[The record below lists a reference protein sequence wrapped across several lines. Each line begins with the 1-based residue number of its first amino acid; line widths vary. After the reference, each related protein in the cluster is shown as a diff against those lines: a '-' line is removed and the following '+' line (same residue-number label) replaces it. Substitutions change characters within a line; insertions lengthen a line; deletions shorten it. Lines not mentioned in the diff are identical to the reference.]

1 VPHTDLAQAVLD
13 ESGYTRMWQEDK
25 SPEAPGRLENLKE
38 LINAMGEFENLTGF
52 LEHVSLVME
61 NADSSGV
68 EQVSLMTLH
77 GAKGLEFDVVFLP
90 GWEEGVFPSQRTL
103 DENGVKFSENECK
116 KKGLT
121 YAIPL
126 KARINLYFNSTGEIR
141 QKDIYMGDIPIMT
154 DRGTF
159 IVNGAERVVVS
170 QIHRSPGVVFSHE
183 KGIFSSRIIP
193 NKGSW
198 LEFEIDQK
206 KELIYAKIDRKKR
219 ILATLLLRSL
229 GLHTRDEILSYFY
242 ETKVVKLEA
251 SEASKEKLS
260 GTILA
265 KSVWVDENGTKKK
278 LFRAGERLHAHE
290 FDELIHQGIK
300 EISLVDDSRAKGK
313 EEGASYLS
321 SRIILNCFEREDAK
335 YVRDPSVS
343 DEPTREDALAAVY
356 SVLLPGEPVSVES
369 AEKDLAMMFF
379 ILYFM
384 YVNGKSME
392 SRIKHFIP
400 LHQDS
405 VDKLASETM
414 NMVRANA
421 IGIPLISIIQ
431 GVTATLG
438 YWIFGLSDWG
448 LWGFLT
454 GIFAFFPVVGTM
466 IIWLPLVVYLY
477 AQGAS
482 WQATGLMIYSLVV
495 TGNVDYLSRVTLM
508 RKIGD
513 VHPLITILGVI
524 VGLGLFGF
532 MGFIFGPLLLSYLI
546 LLIRIYTSEFV
557 ETTSQHSQP
566 NDLHAPREGHKPA
579 ELP

>member
-1 VPHTDLAQAVLD
+1 
-13 ESGYTRMWQEDK
+13 
-25 SPEAPGRLENLKE
+25 
-38 LINAMGEFENLTGF
+38 
-52 LEHVSLVME
+52 
-61 NADSSGV
+61 
-68 EQVSLMTLH
+68 
-77 GAKGLEFDVVFLP
+77 
-90 GWEEGVFPSQRTL
+90 
-103 DENGVKFSENECK
+103 
-116 KKGLT
+116 
-121 YAIPL
+121 
-126 KARINLYFNSTGEIR
+126 
-141 QKDIYMGDIPIMT
+141 
-154 DRGTF
+154 
-159 IVNGAERVVVS
+159 
-170 QIHRSPGVVFSHE
+170 
-183 KGIFSSRIIP
+183 
-193 NKGSW
+193 
-198 LEFEIDQK
+198 
-206 KELIYAKIDRKKR
+206 
-219 ILATLLLRSL
+219 
-229 GLHTRDEILSYFY
+229 
-242 ETKVVKLEA
+242 
-251 SEASKEKLS
+251 
-260 GTILA
+260 
-265 KSVWVDENGTKKK
+265 
-278 LFRAGERLHAHE
+278 
-290 FDELIHQGIK
+290 
-300 EISLVDDSRAKGK
+300 
-313 EEGASYLS
+313 
-321 SRIILNCFEREDAK
+321 
-335 YVRDPSVS
+335 
-343 DEPTREDALAAVY
+343 
-356 SVLLPGEPVSVES
+356 
-369 AEKDLAMMFF
+369 MMFF

-566 NDLHAPREGHKPA
+566 NDLHEPREGHKPA